1 MIYRLF
7 KLNSVDQL
15 TLKYYDD
22 DGDLVNLETD
32 IDISHA
38 LSISNVLKVQV
49 MGNLNVLI
57 SRRPGGCRFKN
68 FKYKGC

>member
-22 DGDLVNLETD
+22 EGDLVNLETD

-38 LSISNVLKVQV
+38 LSISNILKVQV
-49 MGNLNVLI
+49 CGIFHV
-57 SRRPGGCRFKN
+57 
-68 FKYKGC
+68 